1 MIKVLQC
8 LAILILSLLTLY
20 IFKLTAIEFRKV
32 DKEKMIKYHRREING
47 NLQECVDG
55 VIYLV
60 GYRGTLTLKVD
71 RNNKPV
77 SCDF

>member
-32 DKEKMIKYHRREING
+32 DKEKMIKYHRRE
-47 NLQECVDG
+47 CVDG